1 MADPR
6 RVGASPAALTRLWL
20 HECDRVFADRLTCSE
35 DKNWFA
41 GLTQR
46 HVGTSLGLDW
56 SAVTEQQQQQQQQD
70 GSSSSTSSST
80 SSSSAAVFVDFMIP
94 GADPRVYE
102 EVSYTAV
109 WSRCVPFACST
120 LCICD

>member
-35 DKNWFA
+35 DKSWFA
-41 GLTQR
+41 GLTRR
-46 HVGTSLGLDW
+46 HVSASLGLDW
-56 SAVTEQQQQQQQQD
+56 STVTEQQQQD
-70 GSSSSTSSST
+70 SSNSASSSASSSSS

-94 GADPRVYE
+94 GADPKVYE
-102 EVSYTAV
+102 EVSYNSV
-109 WSRCVPFACST
+109 ILS
-120 LCICD
+120 LI